1 MNTTLPILTVLVVTL
16 GLINLFRLSLMLI
29 GSDIYNLRVKSKR
42 NKPNDYLPKISVIIP
57 AYNEQESVAKCL
69 TSVFEADY
77 NQEKLEVIVV
87 CDGSTDKTLQVVESF
102 RKQFNLSNLKVVT
115 QPNLGKAHALNNGM
129 KNHATGELVMCLDAD
144 SFLEK
149 TAFQKVIKYFQD
161 EKVMAV
167 AANVKIAGAKGL
179 LNLIQQFEYLIC
191 YQMKRAQSQYNIE
204 YIIGG
209 IGSAFR
215 KSYLEKVGYYDAN
228 TVTED
233 IDLTMKILREGNKK
247 VKVTYAS
254 DVVCYT
260 QACVSIRDLI
270 KQRSRWKWGRYQTFL
285 KNKEMFFSSDENFTK
300 GLSWFYLPFALWNDL
315 TFVFEPIILVFIA
328 TISIIFRDP
337 LILLSSLVVMT
348 FYLIMNIL
356 AEDTVSLPSKI
367 KMILISPLIYFLF
380 FVLSYVEYVA
390 LVSSL
395 IKLPTLRNSLSNN
408 FNKWVSPKRV
418 VAILAELSIKR
429 NSTI

>member
-1 MNTTLPILTVLVVTL
+1 LTFL
-16 GLINLFRLSLMLI
+16 LI
-29 GSDIYNLRVKSKR
+29 GADIYNLKIRSKR
-42 NKPNDYLPKISVIIP
+42 NKPNDYLPKISVVIP
-57 AYNEQESVAKCL
+57 AYNEQESIAKCI

-77 NQEKLEVIVV
+77 DQDKLEVIVV
-87 CDGSTDKTLQVVESF
+87 CDGSTDKTLAVVENF
-102 RKQFNLSNLKVVT
+102 KKQFNLSNLKVVT

-149 TAFQKVIKYFQD
+149 TALQKVVRYFQD

-167 AANVKIAGAKGL
+167 AANVKITRDKGL

-191 YQMKRAQSQYNIE
+191 YQMKRAQSQFNIE

-209 IGSAFR
+209 IGSTFR
-215 KSYLEKVGYYDAN
+215 KSHFEKVGYYDAN

-254 DVVCYT
+254 DVICYT
-260 QACVSIRDLI
+260 QACVSINDLI

-285 KNKEMFFSSDENFTK
+285 KNKEMFFSSDENFSK

-328 TISIIFRDP
+328 TISIVFRDP

-348 FYLIMNIL
+348 FYLVMNIL
-356 AEDTVSLPSKI
+356 SEDTISLTTKLR
-367 KMILISPLIYFLF
+367 MVLISPLMYFLF
-380 FVLSYVEYVA
+380 FVLSYVEYIA
-390 LVSSL
+390 LISSL
-395 IKLPTLRNSLSNN
+395 IKLPSLQSSLSNN
-408 FNKWVSPKRV
+408 SNKWVSPKR
-418 VAILAELSIKR
+418 IESPGLKLL
-429 NSTI
+429 NN